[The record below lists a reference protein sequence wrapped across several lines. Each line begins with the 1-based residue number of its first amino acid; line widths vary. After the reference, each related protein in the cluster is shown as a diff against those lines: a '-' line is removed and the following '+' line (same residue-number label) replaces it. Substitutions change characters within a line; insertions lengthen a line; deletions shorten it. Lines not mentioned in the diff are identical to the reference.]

1 MTIHKRSDS
10 SVMIVEDEIVTAL
23 DLEEYLESLGY
34 VVAASV
40 SSGEEAIDLLDKT
53 KPDMVLLDINLA
65 GTIDGIETA
74 QLIKAKVNIPIIFIS
89 AYYDEDRLEEA
100 LSNEPYGFICKPF
113 NKRDIKITM
122 KMALHMSKLNVTR
135 IEANKK
141 LQESEEKIRRLSGNL
156 ADGMVYQINS
166 GTDGLKREF
175 SYLSPSIERLHGLRV
190 EDVQNNP
197 MLIYNQV
204 IEADRKRVAIHEA
217 HAFSNQIPLK
227 TDVRIKLPSGEIC
240 WRRFISSPRKD
251 TDGQILWDGIE
262 IDITDQKQK
271 ELELEESERKYRF
284 IAEESL
290 QGIAIVAGHPK
301 PFIYVNPMMTQ
312 LWGYSKEEF
321 LAFTF
326 DEHWILYHPNDV
338 LKIQEAALAQLK
350 ENNGTHRYQFRAVRK
365 DGQYRWMVAN
375 SNQTKYDGKNVN
387 IVIFTD
393 VTS

>member
-65 GTIDGIETA
+65 GAIDGIETA

-89 AYYDEDRLEEA
+89 AYYDEDRLEKA

-135 IEANKK
+135 IEANRK
-141 LQESEEKIRRLSGNL
+141 LQESEEKIRRLSENL

-166 GTDGLKREF
+166 GADGLKHDF

-197 MLIYNQV
+197 MLLYNQV
-204 IEADRKRVAIHEA
+204 IEADRTWVAIQEA
-217 HAFSNQIPLK
+217 HAVSNQIPLK
-227 TDVRIKLPSGEIC
+227 MDVQVKLPSGEIC

-312 LWGYSKEEF
+312 LWGYSREEF

-326 DEHWILYHPNDV
+326 DEHWMLYHPNDI
-338 LKIQEAALAQLK
+338 LKIQAAALAQLK

-393 VTS
+393 VTN